1 MSRKK
6 VLNPNLS
13 LSNIN
18 DISTIF
24 PDLITGEII
33 INTNSEKKSLIT
45 LDDNSNFIKFI
56 DEEQIDDKISN
67 SLKESKEYADS
78 KVIGLAS
85 KEWVENEISQIDL
98 GDLSGFVTE
107 KDIEDMATKS
117 WIEEQNYLTEHQDI
131 SGLATKDEVVSI
143 ENVAKAYADSLA
155 VNYEVAGAG
164 EAAKNAA
171 ITDAEAKYQVKG
183 DYEAAGAAAAV
194 KTWVEEQNYLT
205 EHQDITSLATKEDI
219 STVNNRI
226 DEILEIGGSGEINV
240 INSISVN
247 GEPLEIINKNVNIEI
262 PDTKDYATID
272 YVDSKVNG
280 KFDEAGAA
288 DAVKT
293 WVEEQKYLTSHQDI
307 SGLATKGEVAEAVSG
322 MATEAWVKEQ
332 NYLTEH
338 QDISGLASKGEVA
351 EAQAAAE
358 AYANG
363 LASNYDEAGAAAAV
377 KTWVEEQNYLTEH
390 QDISGLA
397 TKGEVDILVSGDT
410 GKSIRYIALEEV
422 IKVVSGAPESF
433 DTLKEIADWILSD
446 TTGAAK
452 MANDIENLK
461 VISGNPSY
469 VNIQSDWLATA
480 TTDASYIKNKP
491 TITGSTILGITGNTI
506 NLFSLTGDTIEEYS
520 IDKVP
525 SATTADKAFKD
536 GNGNNIVDTYA
547 IKSSVVQSDWNTT
560 ASTDA
565 SYIKNKP
572 TLSKFTVDGVTG
584 NTIGLVPLTGGTMK
598 ECKIDKVPSA
608 TTANSAITDGDGN
621 NIVDTY
627 ATKSS
632 VVQSDWNTTA
642 STDASYINN
651 KPRLSNFTVHGVTG
665 NTIGIIAVSGMDD
678 TIKECSIN
686 EVPSATTADKAFKDG
701 DGNNIVDTYAT
712 KSSVAQSNWSETG
725 STMPSYIKNKPVI
738 SNYTLIGVTGNT
750 LSFASTKENENDL
763 NISFDKVPS
772 ANQAMSANTVFV
784 AKNTQNK
791 ILYLTGVESVNTSSY
806 DSIYK
811 DEQIY
816 TSGGCLFAT
825 SDERLKY
832 FHGDIE
838 CDFEKLKNIP
848 KQYFTWKDSENKGMQ
863 LGTSAQKVKELYP
876 EIVSVDENGT
886 HSVAYD
892 RLSIIALAA
901 VDKLYEENKELKER
915 LKKIEEQLGL

>member
-117 WIEEQNYLTEHQDI
+117 WIEEQKYLTEHQDI
-131 SGLATKDEVVSI
+131 SGLATKEEVSEAATQVL
-143 ENVAKAYADSLA
+143 ENAKA
-155 VNYEVAGAG
+155 
-164 EAAKNAA
+164 
-171 ITDAEAKYQVKG
+171 DAEAKYQVKG
-183 DYEAAGAAAAV
+183 NYEVVGAAAAV
-194 KTWVEEQNYLT
+194 KTWVEEQKYLT
-205 EHQDITSLATKEDI
+205 EHQDISSLATKEDI

-247 GEPLEIINKNVNIEI
+247 GEPLEIINKHVNIEI

-288 DAVKT
+288 AAVKS
-293 WVEEQKYLTSHQDI
+293 WVEEQNYLTEHQDI
-307 SGLATKGEVAEAVSG
+307 SDLATKGEVAEAVSG

-338 QDISGLASKGEVA
+338 QDISGLATKGEVA
-351 EAQAAAE
+351 SAQAAAE
-358 AYANG
+358 AYADG
-363 LASNYDEAGAAAAV
+363 LASNYDGAGAAATAEENAKDYVDTKLEDYATQSFVTEQIVSAMTGGEIELSGYAKVEDV
-377 KTWVEEQNYLTEH
+377 KKQIASAKTEAIETASAYT
-390 QDISGLA
+390 DS
-397 TKGEVDILVSGDT
+397 
-410 GKSIRYIALEEV
+410 
-422 IKVVSGAPESF
+422 
-433 DTLKEIADWILSD
+433 EIAKLSEVY
-446 TTGAAK
+446 APKA
-452 MANDIENLK
+452 MVNDIEALK

-469 VNIQSDWLATA
+469 VNVQSDWTVTA
-480 TTDASYIKNKP
+480 DTHPSYIKNKP

-506 NLFSLTGDTIEEYS
+506 
-520 IDKVP
+520 
-525 SATTADKAFKD
+525 
-536 GNGNNIVDTYA
+536 
-547 IKSSVVQSDWNTT
+547 
-560 ASTDA
+560 
-565 SYIKNKP
+565 
-572 TLSKFTVDGVTG
+572 
-584 NTIGLVPLTGGTMK
+584 GLVPLTGGTMK
-598 ECKIDKVPSA
+598 EYSIDEVPSA
-608 TTANSAITDGDGN
+608 TTANSAITDGNGN

-632 VVQSDWNTTA
+632 VVQSDWLETGSTMPAYIKNKPTISGSTIIGITGNTIGLLPTTGGTIKEYSIDEVPSATTANLAIKDGNGNNIVNTYATKSSVVQSNWSTTA
-642 STDASYINN
+642 STDASYI
-651 KPRLSNFTVHGVTG
+651 
-665 NTIGIIAVSGMDD
+665 
-678 TIKECSIN
+678 
-686 EVPSATTADKAFKDG
+686 KD
-701 DGNNIVDTYAT
+701 
-712 KSSVAQSNWSETG
+712 
-725 STMPSYIKNKPVI
+725 KPVI

-750 LSFASTKENENDL
+750 FSFASTKENENNL

-772 ANQAMSANTVFV
+772 ATTANSAITDGNGNNIVNTYATKSSVVQSDWSETGSTMPAYIKNKPTITGSTIIGITGNTISLSPTTGGTIKEYSIDKVPSATQAMSANTVFV
-784 AKNTQNK
+784 AKNTQSK
-791 ILYLTGVESVNTSSY
+791 ILYLTGVDNINSSSY
-806 DSIYK
+806 DNIYK

-816 TSGGCLFAT
+816 ASGGCLFAT

-848 KQYFTWKDSENKGMQ
+848 KQYFTWKDSESKGIQ

-876 EIVSVDENGT
+876 EIVSVDENGI

-915 LKKIEEQLGL
+915 LKKIEEYLGL

>member
-1 MSRKK
+1 MARKK
-6 VLNPNLS
+6 VLNPSLS

-24 PDLITGEII
+24 PDLMTGEII

-56 DEEQIDDKISN
+56 DEEQIDDKISD

-117 WIEEQNYLTEHQDI
+117 WIKEQNYLTEHQDI
-131 SGLATKDEVVSI
+131 SGLATKDEASEAATQAL
-143 ENVAKAYADSLA
+143 ENAKA
-155 VNYEVAGAG
+155 
-164 EAAKNAA
+164 
-171 ITDAEAKYQVKG
+171 DAEAKYQVKG
-183 DYEAAGAAAAV
+183 NYEAAGAAAAV
-194 KTWVEEQNYLT
+194 KTWVEEQKYLT
-205 EHQDITSLATKEDI
+205 E
-219 STVNNRI
+219 
-226 DEILEIGGSGEINV
+226 
-240 INSISVN
+240 
-247 GEPLEIINKNVNIEI
+247 
-262 PDTKDYATID
+262 
-272 YVDSKVNG
+272 
-280 KFDEAGAA
+280 
-288 DAVKT
+288 
-293 WVEEQKYLTSHQDI
+293 HQDI
-307 SGLATKGEVAEAVSG
+307 SGLATKVEVAEAVSE

-338 QDISGLASKGEVA
+338 QDISGLATKGEVA
-351 EAQAAAE
+351 SAQAAAE
-358 AYANG
+358 AYADG
-363 LASNYDEAGAAAAV
+363 LAGNYDEAGAAAAV
-377 KTWVEEQNYLTEH
+377 KTWIEEQNYLTEH

-397 TKGEVDILVSGDT
+397 TKDEVDILVSGDT

-422 IKVVSGAPESF
+422 VKVVSGAPESF
-433 DTLKEIADWILSD
+433 DTLKEIADWITND

-452 MANDIENLK
+452 MANDIEALK

-491 TITGSTILGITGNTI
+491 TITGSTILGVTGNTI
-506 NLFSLTGDTIEEYS
+506 NLFSLTGGTLNEYS

-536 GNGNNIVDTYA
+536 G
-547 IKSSVVQSDWNTT
+547 
-560 ASTDA
+560 
-565 SYIKNKP
+565 
-572 TLSKFTVDGVTG
+572 
-584 NTIGLVPLTGGTMK
+584 
-598 ECKIDKVPSA
+598 
-608 TTANSAITDGDGN
+608 DGN
-621 NIVDTY
+621 NIV
-627 ATKSS
+627 
-632 VVQSDWNTTA
+632 N
-642 STDASYINN
+642 
-651 KPRLSNFTVHGVTG
+651 
-665 NTIGIIAVSGMDD
+665 
-678 TIKECSIN
+678 
-686 EVPSATTADKAFKDG
+686 
-701 DGNNIVDTYAT
+701 TYAT

-738 SNYTLIGVTGNT
+738 SNYTLNGVTGNT

-791 ILYLTGVESVNTSSY
+791 ILYLTGVDSINSSSY
-806 DSIYK
+806 DNIYK

-876 EIVSVDENGT
+876 EIVSIDENGT

-901 VDKLYEENKELKER
+901 IDKLYEENKMLKER
-915 LKKIEEQLGL
+915 LKKIEEHLGL